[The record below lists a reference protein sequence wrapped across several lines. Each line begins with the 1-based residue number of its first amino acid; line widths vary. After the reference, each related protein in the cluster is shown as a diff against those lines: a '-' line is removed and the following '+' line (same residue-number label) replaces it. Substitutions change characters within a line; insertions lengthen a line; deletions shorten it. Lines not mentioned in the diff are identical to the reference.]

1 MRPSP
6 WLASLLAGAAAFAA
20 PQAQASV
27 HRIQG
32 CQALG
37 TSLDLVAVGGDRA
50 AAQAAL
56 VAALDEIARLEPIL
70 SGWRQDSE
78 LSRLNRSASA
88 QVSPD
93 LYAVIEA
100 AEAWR
105 RRSGG
110 AFDGRLGLVQ
120 AEGFGANAAARAAR
134 LTLDPQT
141 RTITRDPYAV
151 LALDGIAKGYVID
164 AALKAARRGAPTL
177 EGLLIDIGGDLVVWG
192 RGPGGDWRLGA
203 ADPARPEDNASP
215 GSTLRLTG
223 GAMATSGRGAR
234 NTIHLTRE
242 GLPASL
248 ASATA
253 VAACALDADALSTAL
268 AAMQPAEGLALVEA
282 TPGAEARLVGNDG
295 GIYTSSGWRRLA
307 TDAPPA
313 KLIRAAAVAPAS
325 VGWPAGFQ
333 VSIDYQL
340 LRPAKSPVYS
350 PYLSIWITDAAGRMV
365 RQLLLQGNDLNYI
378 DQNYVWWR
386 RYGRSAPRIVDAVTR
401 PTRPAGRYSAVWDG
415 KDQSGQFVGQGKYT
429 IHIEAIREHGAHS
442 YQAIAL
448 DLADQPVEGVGAA
461 GEELGPS
468 RVRYGRR

>member
-1 MRPSP
+1 MRPSG
-6 WLASLLAGAAAFAA
+6 WLASLLAGAAALAA

-50 AAQAAL
+50 AARSALAAAL
-56 VAALDEIARLEPIL
+56 EEIARLDGIL
-70 SGWRQDSE
+70 SGWREDSE
-78 LSRLNRSASA
+78 LSRLNRVEAA
-88 QVSPD
+88 RVSPE

-100 AEAWR
+100 AETWR

-110 AFDGRLGLVQ
+110 AFDGRLGRVE
-120 AEGFGANAAARAAR
+120 AEGAGANAAARAAR

-141 RTITRDPYAV
+141 LTVTRDPSAV

-164 AALKAARRGAPTL
+164 AALKAARRGAPSL
-177 EGLLIDIGGDLVVWG
+177 QGLLIDIGGDLAVWG

-215 GSTLRLTG
+215 GSTIRLAG

-234 NTIHLTRE
+234 GAVHLTRE
-242 GLPASL
+242 GLPAASL
-248 ASATA
+248 ASVTA
-253 VAACALDADALSTAL
+253 VAGCALDADALSTAL

-282 TPGAEARLVGNDG
+282 TPGAEARLVGQDG
-295 GIYTSSGWRRLA
+295 RIYTSSGWRRLA

-313 KLIRAAAVAPAS
+313 RLIRAAAVAPAAP
-325 VGWPAGFQ
+325 WPAGFQ

-340 LRPAKSPVYS
+340 LKPAKAPVYS
-350 PYLSIWITDAAGRMV
+350 PYLSVWITDAAGRMV

-386 RYGRSAPRIVDAVTR
+386 RYGRSAPRIVDAVSR

-415 KDQSGQFVGQGKYT
+415 KDQAGQFVGQGKYT